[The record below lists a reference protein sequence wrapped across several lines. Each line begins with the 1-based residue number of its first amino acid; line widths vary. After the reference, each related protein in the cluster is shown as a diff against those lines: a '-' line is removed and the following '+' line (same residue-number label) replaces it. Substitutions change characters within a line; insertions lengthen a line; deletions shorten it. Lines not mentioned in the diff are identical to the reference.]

1 MIPSVACGQHLAA
14 SEHHVLLAT
23 LGLGAKPRRM
33 MLWSC
38 TISVRV
44 SALLPGSGRI
54 MDLLEVKSRIA
65 EALVEAI
72 FRRARYQI
80 RPFRNNTSPLRF
92 GREDFSP
99 DFRVSSEAESEN
111 TGEFLVEVKYRPS
124 AYQFVSV
131 ENQRGE
137 RSIFYMARR
146 QWPNLYFILV
156 TDRPEA
162 GRSGFQAIAFASM
175 RPGEAFRTVD
185 LVELKEL
192 RIFQHNIEDHE
203 ELIPRIFAP
212 LNGRAPRT
220 AGSARPDP

>member
-1 MIPSVACGQHLAA
+1 
-14 SEHHVLLAT
+14 
-23 LGLGAKPRRM
+23 
-33 MLWSC
+33 
-38 TISVRV
+38 
-44 SALLPGSGRI
+44 

-65 EALVEAI
+65 EALVESI

-80 RPFRNNTSPLRF
+80 RPFRNNTNPLRF

-99 DFRVSSEAESEN
+99 DFRVTSEAEGEN
-111 TGEFLVEVKYRPS
+111 GGGEFLVEVKYRPS

-162 GRSGFQAIAFASM
+162 GRSCFQAIAFGSM
-175 RPGEAFRTVD
+175 RPGEVFRTVD

-192 RIFQHNIEDHE
+192 RIFQHNIGDHE
-203 ELIPRIFAP
+203 ELIRRIFA
-212 LNGRAPRT
+212 LLTGAQ
-220 AGSARPDP
+220 S

>member
-1 MIPSVACGQHLAA
+1 
-14 SEHHVLLAT
+14 
-23 LGLGAKPRRM
+23 
-33 MLWSC
+33 
-38 TISVRV
+38 
-44 SALLPGSGRI
+44 

-65 EALVEAI
+65 EALVESI

-80 RPFRNNTSPLRF
+80 RAFRNNTSPLRF

-99 DFRVSSEAESEN
+99 DFRVTAEASGEN
-111 TGEFLVEVKYRPS
+111 GAGEFLVEVKYRPS

-131 ENQRGE
+131 ENKRGE

-162 GRSGFQAIAFASM
+162 GRSCFQAIAFGSM

-192 RIFQHNIEDHE
+192 RIFQHKIEDHE
-203 ELIPRIFAP
+203 ELIRRIFSLLTGAQP
-212 LNGRAPRT
+212 
-220 AGSARPDP
+220 

>member
-1 MIPSVACGQHLAA
+1 
-14 SEHHVLLAT
+14 
-23 LGLGAKPRRM
+23 
-33 MLWSC
+33 
-38 TISVRV
+38 
-44 SALLPGSGRI
+44 

-65 EALVEAI
+65 EALVESI

-99 DFRVSSEAESEN
+99 DFRVTSEADPA
-111 TGEFLVEVKYRPS
+111 TDAEFLVEVKYRPS

-146 QWPNLYFILV
+146 QWPNLYFVLV
-156 TDRPEA
+156 TDRPEQ
-162 GRSGFQAIAFASM
+162 GRSCFQAIAFGSM
-175 RPGEAFRTVD
+175 RAGEPFRTVD

-192 RIFQHNIEDHE
+192 RIFQQNIEDHE
-203 ELIPRIFAP
+203 ELIRRIFSLLTGAQP
-212 LNGRAPRT
+212 
-220 AGSARPDP
+220 

>member
-1 MIPSVACGQHLAA
+1 
-14 SEHHVLLAT
+14 
-23 LGLGAKPRRM
+23 
-33 MLWSC
+33 
-38 TISVRV
+38 
-44 SALLPGSGRI
+44 
-54 MDLLEVKSRIA
+54 MDRLEVKSRIA

-80 RPFRNNTSPLRF
+80 RPFRNDTSPLRF

-99 DFRVSSEAESEN
+99 DSRVSSEAESEN

-146 QWPNLYFILV
+146 QWPTLYFILV

-162 GRSGFQAIAFASM
+162 GRPCFPGVPLCPV
-175 RPGEAFRTVD
+175 RPGGPFR
-185 LVELKEL
+185 
-192 RIFQHNIEDHE
+192 
-203 ELIPRIFAP
+203 PAGP
-212 LNGRAPRT
+212 L
-220 AGSARPDP
+220 